1 MGCSQGSSAKLLVEP
16 GSSAHT
22 FDASS
27 EIYDFLYESIQKKG
41 RIVGGRSIF
50 GSRSNYISPTRQGHA
65 EVGGDLATY
74 TNAADLNLWLP
85 RVLGAAK
92 ATFVFDI
99 ADTLPAFG
107 MLIDRVGGIF
117 QYTDC
122 TVNRCMWRG
131 KAGPGDSEPE
141 MIEQVLNIWALGETL
156 GTSWPGSA
164 PTMSVAANRASYI
177 MSDSVLTVA
186 STPYPF
192 KAFVLLVDNHLQ
204 RRWVN
209 SVNATALCPG
219 DRTVMLRVLMPFTA
233 ATAAV
238 FTGIYQNA
246 ARLTGASATLV
257 FTPTGAGAG
266 VSTSFALEKLQW
278 GQTSPVVRGKT
289 EIDLQVDFLVR
300 KAAVA
305 TSEIIATSDS
315 VI

>member
-1 MGCSQGSSAKLLVEP
+1 MGCSQGAQAKLLVEP
-16 GSSAHT
+16 GASAHT

-27 EIYDFLYESIQKKG
+27 EVYDFRYESIQKKG
-41 RIVGGRSIF
+41 RIVGGKSIF
-50 GSRSNYISPTRQGHA
+50 GSRSNYISPTRQGQA
-65 EVGGDLATY
+65 EVGGNLATY
-74 TNAADLNLWLP
+74 TSAADLDLWLP
-85 RVLGAAK
+85 RVLGAAES
-92 ATFVFDI
+92 TETFDI

-156 GTSWPGSA
+156 GTSWPGSP

-177 MSDSVLTVA
+177 MSDSVLTVGSA
-186 STPYPF
+186 YPI
-192 KAFVLLVDNHLQ
+192 KAFVLMVDNHLQ

-233 ATAAV
+233 ADAAV
-238 FTGIYQNA
+238 FSGLYQHA
-246 ARLTGASATLV
+246 SRLTGVSATLV

-278 GQTSPVVRGKT
+278 VQTSPVVRGKT

-315 VI
+315 VV